1 MFGVLIPAGF
11 ITRSEPRDFGRVYNK
26 NEMTIDGY
34 FPFPYYKKLYI
45 TIFIYRSRTNT
56 AVLYLPG
63 TRVCVCFP
71 PTITSR
77 KIYIFA
83 LQITLK
89 N

>member
-63 TRVCVCFP
+63 TRVYVCVFP
-71 PTITSR
+71 QR
-77 KIYIFA
+77 LHHGKYIF
-83 LQITLK
+83 LPYK
-89 N
+89 